1 MKRLPLP
8 QDGTITVDL
17 YSAAASSSMAS
28 PRLVPRAGPSV
39 HTEPAAVLETAI
51 ATAVVP
57 LITGEL
63 LPSQQSAVSHAPA
76 LPALTEGVGEE
87 ADEPGEMLE
96 MMEKMAISAGPEVGI
111 AHFAALS
118 YAPLEDCAVAVRP
131 RVAGGDSHP
140 FGPIGPPGP
149 AQNLD
154 LVERCFWT
162 AAEEGDEGVFGF
174 QDAPSEAHSDDGDD
188 DVHPDDVV
196 GEESSAYDAARRAEL
211 LVAKR
216 RAMAQLEEL
225 KVEQDRRNYENALMD
240 TRAWA
245 AAQTQ
250 VALYLAAV
258 PCDAEDAPL
267 LASIESTRSGMTL
280 SLEELTGFDEAAL
293 FEYWKVECFGGGP
306 VVLRQLDE
314 ARMAGRNTRLIPDQI
329 GFVSRAVTAELISA
343 TMEDGDQELGNR
355 YLRI

>member
-1 MKRLPLP
+1 M
-8 QDGTITVDL
+8 
-17 YSAAASSSMAS
+17 
-28 PRLVPRAGPSV
+28 
-39 HTEPAAVLETAI
+39 
-51 ATAVVP
+51 
-57 LITGEL
+57 
-63 LPSQQSAVSHAPA
+63 
-76 LPALTEGVGEE
+76 
-87 ADEPGEMLE
+87 
-96 MMEKMAISAGPEVGI
+96 
-111 AHFAALS
+111 
-118 YAPLEDCAVAVRP
+118 RP
-131 RVAGGDSHP
+131 RVTGGDSHP
-140 FGPIGPPGP
+140 FGPIGPPGL

-293 FEYWKVECFGGGP
+293 FEYWKVEFFGGGP

-329 GFVSRAVTAELISA
+329 GFVGRAVTAELISA
-343 TMEDGDQELGNR
+343 TMEVGDQELGDR
-355 YLRI
+355 YLRIQRAKEEAGEYYFDFRKKKSSG